1 MIGCFFFTQIDNDDE
16 EKEARE
22 GVVAN
27 LLVVLSIDSNYALV
41 TAKTAEAASF
51 SAPYSTPRWS
61 RPPS

>member
-41 TAKTAEAASF
+41 TAKTA
-51 SAPYSTPRWS
+51 
-61 RPPS
+61 